1 MPPTNQ
7 QETKQM
13 NKTFTI
19 EYVETLHTNNYFG
32 QLPDQS
38 YEQQSAIRQ
47 HWLQCMAE
55 RGWTLGTEISDDDA
69 FDSACLQSLIET
81 TEFLAGAF

>member
-19 EYVETLHTNNYFG
+19 EMVELLHTNNYFG
-32 QLPDQS
+32 QLPDTS
-38 YEQQSAIRQ
+38 EDEQSAIRQ
-47 HWLQCMAE
+47 HWLQCMAQ
-55 RGWTLGTEISDDDA
+55 RGWTLGTPINAEEM

-81 TEFLAGAF
+81 SEFLAGAF